1 MSSDE
6 STVRRILL
14 EIITEILP
22 HISPDDVTGDMNLS
36 DLGAD
41 SIDRVEILAALHERT
56 GDNRPLSSLAAI
68 TNVNELIA
76 YLGKA
81 DTR

>member
-1 MSSDE
+1 MSFDE
-6 STVRRILL
+6 STVQQILL
-14 EIITEILP
+14 EIIAEILP
-22 HISPDDVTGDMNLS
+22 HISPDDVTGEMNLS

-56 GDNRPLSSLAAI
+56 GDSRPLSSLADIADI
-68 TNVNELIA
+68 NELVA
-76 YLGKA
+76 YLGRV